1 MRRQIAMM
9 TVACLLQ
16 TLSGCTKPSAS
27 KVSLEEFQ
35 PHDPKTAPALAQ
47 RLPPCPKTSFP
58 ILQSSSSTGHHKV
71 ALTWNASAPSPRPQ
85 DNPVGYCL
93 YRSQTQNAAKK
104 NPTCSICE
112 QINPVPVVG
121 TACVDDLVL
130 DGAHYYYVATAIN
143 SAGTLSVSSNET
155 PAPIPAKQSSI
166 APPANSYPLC
176 RAPAGSK

>member
-1 MRRQIAMM
+1 MM
-9 TVACLLQ
+9 MVACMLQ
-16 TLSGCTKPSAS
+16 IFSACKKPSAS

-35 PHDPKTAPALAQ
+35 PHSASAAAAPMLAQ

-58 ILQSSSSTGHHKV
+58 ILQPSQSTGHHKV
-71 ALTWNASAPSPRPQ
+71 VLTWNASAPSPRAQ
-85 DNPVGYCL
+85 DNAVGYCL

-112 QINPVPVVG
+112 QINSVPVVG

-130 DGAHYYYVATAIN
+130 DGAHYFYVAAAIS
-143 SAGTLSVSSNET
+143 SAGALSSSSNET
-155 PAPIPAKQSSI
+155 AAPIPAKQSAV

-176 RAPAGSK
+176 RSAASSK